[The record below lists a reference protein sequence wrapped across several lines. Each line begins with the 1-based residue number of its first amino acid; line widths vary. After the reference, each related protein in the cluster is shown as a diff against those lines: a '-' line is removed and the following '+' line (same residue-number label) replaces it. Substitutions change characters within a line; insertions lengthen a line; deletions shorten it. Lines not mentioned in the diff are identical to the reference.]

1 MSWPKI
7 CFCDL
12 SLRAENT
19 HFYKW
24 EISTQHFIC
33 LDIFNIQWPWTFS
46 TFSEPG
52 HFQHSVSLEN
62 QYLTV
67 HTVLHLYRH
76 FQHSVSLENQH
87 TVLHLSGHFQHS
99 VSLGNWHTVLHLSG
113 HFQHSMSLENQY
125 LIVHTVLHLYRH
137 FQQSL
142 NQENQHTVLHLH
154 FQQSLSLENQY
165 LIVHRVLHLYRHF
178 QHSMSLENQYTL
190 PYLSGHFQHSL
201 SLGNQYLCTQYFL
214 CTDIFNIATEAIIT
228 HLPHNSSSLFK
239 FLPFSWIKSVWSI
252 IIVGP

>member
-52 HFQHSVSLEN
+52 HFQHSVNLEN
-62 QYLTV
+62 
-67 HTVLHLYRH
+67 R
-76 FQHSVSLENQH
+76 
-87 TVLHLSGHFQHS
+87 
-99 VSLGNWHTVLHLSG
+99 
-113 HFQHSMSLENQY
+113 Y

-190 PYLSGHFQHSL
+190 PYLSGHFQHSV

-252 IIVGP
+252 IIGGP